1 MTEEERAWLLTE
13 LKQQERPVYDSEG
26 VRWVKCRYCG
36 QVVSE
41 NECWTY
47 GGIGTVNLGE
57 CKSCGVKLPEKKI
70 SKKNDEYAKLKRMRE
85 DAADMI
91 EKINDNR
98 ELWKIYGDIRFSRLI
113 RELDER
119 IEDLKNKE
127 FYTLDAKEM
136 RDIEEMFGEFGL

>member
-1 MTEEERAWLLTE
+1 MTEAERARLLEE
-13 LKQQERPVYDSEG
+13 LKQQERQVYDSEG

-36 QVVSE
+36 QVLPA
-41 NECWTY
+41 NECLTY

-57 CKSCGVKLPEKKI
+57 CRSCGPVMPEKKRL
-70 SKKNDEYAKLKRMRE
+70 KNDEYAKLKRMR
-85 DAADMI
+85 DAAVEMT

-98 ELWKIYGDIRFSRLI
+98 ELWNIYGNVRFSRLI

-119 IEDLKNKE
+119 LEDLKNKE
-127 FYTLDAKEM
+127 FYTLDAEEM